1 MILQALELTPNY
13 SNVGRISVALAR
25 YAYFGDNVLRVSTL
39 KRKGK
44 QHAALDV
51 HKFEALNVFVYKL

>member
-25 YAYFGDNVLRVSTL
+25 YADNVLRVSTL